1 MINRFPSYS
10 WPTVV
15 CTKMKDIANL
25 NSVSTGLHQIEMLII
40 VYRFL
45 VLALVGT
52 LPDSS
57 FRDAQDCLD
66 CTSAC
71 VCHGPAR

>member
-1 MINRFPSYS
+1 MINSFPSYS

-15 CTKMKDIANL
+15 CAKMKDVGNL
-25 NSVSTGLHQIEMLII
+25 NSVSTGLHQIKMLNI

-52 LPDSS
+52 LPNSS
-57 FRDAQDCLD
+57 SQTHKTA
-66 CTSAC
+66 
-71 VCHGPAR
+71 